1 MANNIQEV
9 QRLLECIPYGKSNAR
24 HAGDIAA
31 QLGYPTGGNQVETRQ
46 LIRYAIQQGNII
58 LSSPANGYWRSNDKQ
73 EVEKYIRALLNRA
86 DKIQTR
92 GNEIKNA
99 WNSTNLNNLIP

>member
-31 QLGYPTGGNQVETRQ
+31 QLGYPTDGNQVETRQ

-58 LSSPANGYWRSNDKQ
+58 LSSTANGYWRSNDKQ

-86 DKIQTR
+86 DEIQTR

-99 WNSTNLNNLIP
+99 WNSINLNNLIP